1 MNELKE
7 YHFYK
12 IIDSTTNQPIYIG
25 CTSQQ
30 LNRRF
35 WQHNHDIKS
44 AVYNNYVLKENKNLS
59 IKEISLTIN
68 KQFNYSICL
77 KYEELLTYI
86 YGYSYKLCNHNA
98 GNLFYQD
105 LNDSILYQKIHDFLF
120 HLIEK
125 EISICDISDYNE
137 IISCIQK
144 ICSTNE
150 TDLNQLDDI
159 ICERICELEDGF

>member
-1 MNELKE
+1 MKN
-7 YHFYK
+7 YQFYK
-12 IIDSTTNQPIYIG
+12 IVDLNTNKPIYIG
-25 CTSQQ
+25 CTSQL

-35 WQHNHDIKS
+35 WQHNHDVKS
-44 AVYNNYVLKENKNLS
+44 AVYNEYVLKGEKNLS
-59 IKEISLTIN
+59 IFPISLQIN
-68 KQFNYSICL
+68 KEYNYSICL
-77 KYEELLTYI
+77 KYEEELTYI

-98 GNLFYQD
+98 GNLFYQNLD
-105 LNDSILYQKIHDFLF
+105 DIVLFQKVHDFLF

-150 TDLNQLDDI
+150 TDLNILDN
-159 ICERICELEDGF
+159 ICCEQICELEDY